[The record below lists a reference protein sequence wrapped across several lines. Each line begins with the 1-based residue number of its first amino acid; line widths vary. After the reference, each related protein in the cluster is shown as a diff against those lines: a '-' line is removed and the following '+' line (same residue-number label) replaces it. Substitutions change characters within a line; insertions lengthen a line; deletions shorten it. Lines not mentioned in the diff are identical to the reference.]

1 MIHVVRRWKS
11 EIVLLLNFFLR
22 YAVTVTVSCC
32 CVQPHGLSVVLT
44 APAVFSFTYVTC
56 PERHLE
62 AAQLLGTF

>member
-11 EIVLLLNFFLR
+11 DIVLQLSFLR
-22 YAVTVTVSCC
+22 YAVTVTVSGC

-44 APAVFSFTYVTC
+44 APAVFSFTSVTC

-62 AAQLLGTF
+62 AAQLLGMF